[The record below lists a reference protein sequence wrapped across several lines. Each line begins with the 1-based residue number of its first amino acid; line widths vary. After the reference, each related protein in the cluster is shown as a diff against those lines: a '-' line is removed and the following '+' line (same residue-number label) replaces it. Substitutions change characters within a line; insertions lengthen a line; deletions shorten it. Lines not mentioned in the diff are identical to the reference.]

1 MAQDVKRQDFSQGPV
16 ILVKQCLID
25 MKIIYSYII
34 ANKIG
39 DENFIFKNNSFYRGL
54 LFIKL
59 YVKFKKKKK
68 KKKKL
73 KITYS
78 RFFEIAFLPSA
89 KDPSEEKGE
98 KFSGFGSIE
107 PDVTYDSHVRASVSF
122 IFMKFKWSLFF
133 LM

>member
-54 LFIKL
+54 LFIKI
-59 YVKFKKKKK
+59 YCKFKKKKK
-68 KKKKL
+68 KKKKNSKLHIVDFL
-73 KITYS
+73 KLLSCLQQRI
-78 RFFEIAFLPSA
+78 L
-89 KDPSEEKGE
+89 
-98 KFSGFGSIE
+98 
-107 PDVTYDSHVRASVSF
+107 VRKRGKSF
-122 IFMKFKWSLFF
+122 QVLGQLNQM
-133 LM
+133 

>member
-1 MAQDVKRQDFSQGPV
+1 
-16 ILVKQCLID
+16 
-25 MKIIYSYII
+25 MKISFSRTIHSTVVSYLL
-34 ANKIG
+34 
-39 DENFIFKNNSFYRGL
+39 NFIGN
-54 LFIKL
+54 
-59 YVKFKKKKK
+59 FKKKKQK
-68 KKKKL
+68 KQQL